1 MYHQGTRKVSNKQPK
16 IILKGTIK
24 KTNKTD
30 KTLATLIKKNEERAQ
45 INQIRNEKEKLQPM
59 PQKYKSL

>member
-1 MYHQGTRKVSNKQPK
+1 MKETLKNKMTETKSQFFE
-16 IILKGTIK
+16 